1 MTAAAEPVPTLEL
14 PSAALMQWSQ
24 LALLLAAQLA
34 ARRERLDRLAWSDG
48 EHAARAHDLAER
60 REAIEPAVRAM
71 TTDEIAYWST
81 STSDPTPET
90 TTGPVSAEIAPIND
104 RWALHA
110 TAHHDD
116 TTVGHVWVS
125 CRDEALARDMARE
138 IVASGQPETVY
149 RLGAHVALA
158 EQADAHRAQVQAST
172 PPTDRAAMAAHVQ
185 SAWPEVAAAVLGC
198 PAWPTLADK
207 LAAAQHHG
215 HDLPALL
222 GRLNT
227 SGIPTARKPAA
238 LAARLLDQATG
249 RSAQQQ
255 SWPREQLNAAAHPYR
270 EQLLSW
276 VDRLDPASSID
287 RVGALGALGHYGAG
301 VDARLLSHF
310 PDLLDD
316 AAHRAG
322 QVATETL
329 AGDRERSAAAHQATP
344 DDPTTLRRED
354 LEGQDLAHRDRH
366 EAAAARALAAEHH
379 AAPHAAVARAS
390 VTLTPPT
397 ATTSQPAAR
406 PVTPQAPSVQPS
418 APIRT
423 PRRTR

>member
-1 MTAAAEPVPTLEL
+1 MTAPAEPVPTLEL

-34 ARRERLDRLAWSDG
+34 ARRERLDRLAWSND
-48 EHAARAHDLAER
+48 EHAARAHDLAEL
-60 REAIEPAVRAM
+60 REVIEPAVRAM
-71 TTDEIAYWST
+71 TTDEIAHWPA
-81 STSDPTPET
+81 SDSDRIPARA
-90 TTGPVSAEIAPIND
+90 GSVSVEVAPING
-104 RWALHA
+104 RWAVHA
-110 TAHHDD
+110 TARHDD

-125 CRDEALARDMARE
+125 CRDETLARDLARE
-138 IVASGQPETVY
+138 IVASEAPETVY

-158 EQADAHRAQVQAST
+158 EQADAYRAQVAAST
-172 PPTDRAAMAAHVQ
+172 PLTDRHAMAEHLRD
-185 SAWPEVAAAVLGC
+185 AWPQGVTAAVLGC

-215 HDLPALL
+215 QDLQALL

-238 LAARLLDQATG
+238 LAAWLLDQATQHPSQHQRPLG
-249 RSAQQQ
+249 EQRSAAGH
-255 SWPREQLNAAAHPYR
+255 PDRE
-270 EQLLSW
+270 ELLSW
-276 VDRLDPASSID
+276 IDRLDPGSSID
-287 RVGALGALGHYGAG
+287 RVGALGALGQYGAG

-316 AAHRAG
+316 APDRATRAT
-322 QVATETL
+322 QVAAEML

-344 DDPTTLRRED
+344 DDPTTTRRED
-354 LEGQDLAHRDRH
+354 LDGQDLAHRDQH
-366 EAAAARALAAEHH
+366 EAAAARALAAENQ
-379 AAPHAAVARAS
+379 AAPHAAVARAN

-397 ATTSQPAAR
+397 SQATAR
-406 PVTPQAPSVQPS
+406 TATPPPSVQPS

>member
-48 EHAARAHDLAER
+48 EHAARQHDLAQL
-60 REAIEPAVRAM
+60 REVIEPVVRAM
-71 TTDEIAYWST
+71 TTDEIAHWPT
-81 STSDPTPET
+81 STSDHTLET
-90 TTGPVSAEIAPIND
+90 AAPVSAEVAPIND

-110 TAHHDD
+110 TARHDD

-125 CRDEALARDMARE
+125 CRDETLARELAGE

-158 EQADAHRAQVQAST
+158 EQADAHRQASA
-172 PPTDRAAMAAHVQ
+172 PSTDRHAMAAHVQ
-185 SAWPEVAAAVLGC
+185 SAWPEQAAAAVLGC

-207 LAAAQHHG
+207 LAVAQHHG
-215 HDLPALL
+215 QDLTTLL
-222 GRLNT
+222 NRLNT
-227 SGIPTARKPAA
+227 RGIPTARKPAA
-238 LAARLLDQATG
+238 LAAWLLDQATLHPPRQLG
-249 RSAQQQ
+249 SR
-255 SWPREQLNAAAHPYR
+255 REQPSPAAHPDR
-270 EQLLSW
+270 EEILSW
-276 VDRLDPASSID
+276 IDRLDPTSSID
-287 RVGALGALGHYGAG
+287 RVGALGALGQYGTG

-316 AAHRAG
+316 AGHRAT
-322 QVATETL
+322 QVAAETL
-329 AGDRERSAAAHQATP
+329 AGDRERSAAAHQAAP
-344 DDPTTLRRED
+344 DDPTTTRRED
-354 LEGQDLAHRDRH
+354 LDGQDLAHRDLH
-366 EAAAARALAAEHH
+366 EAAAARALAAENH
-379 AAPHAAVARAS
+379 AAPHAAVARAN

-397 ATTSQPAAR
+397 ATTSPVNTRLTAPA
-406 PVTPQAPSVQPS
+406 PVVQPG

>member
-34 ARRERLDRLAWSDG
+34 ARRERLDRLAWATD
-48 EHAARAHDLAER
+48 EHAARAHDLAEL

-71 TTDEIAYWST
+71 TTDEIAHWPT
-81 STSDPTPET
+81 SNSDHTPEADS
-90 TTGPVSAEIAPIND
+90 VSAEVAPIND

-110 TAHHDD
+110 TARHDD

-125 CRDEALARDMARE
+125 CRDETLARELARE
-138 IVASGQPETVY
+138 IVACGQPETVY

-158 EQADAHRAQVQAST
+158 EQADAYRAQVQASA
-172 PPTDRAAMAAHVQ
+172 PATDRHAMAAHVQ
-185 SAWPEVAAAVLGC
+185 SAWPHEVAAVVLGC

-207 LAAAQHHG
+207 LAAVQHHG
-215 HDLPALL
+215 QDLPALL

-238 LAARLLDQATG
+238 LAAWLLDQATL
-249 RSAQQQ
+249 RPPRQQGL
-255 SWPREQLNAAAHPYR
+255 PREQPNAAAHPDR
-270 EQLLSW
+270 EELLSW
-276 VDRLDPASSID
+276 IDGLDPASSID
-287 RVGALGALGHYGAG
+287 RVGALGVLGQYGAG

-316 AAHRAG
+316 APDRATRAT
-322 QVATETL
+322 QVAAETL
-329 AGDRERSAAAHQATP
+329 AGDWERSAAAHQATV
-344 DDPTTLRRED
+344 DDPTTTRRED
-354 LEGQDLAHRDRH
+354 LDGQELAHRDRH
-366 EAAAARALAAEHH
+366 EAAAARALAAENQ
-379 AAPHAAVARAS
+379 AAPHAAVARAN
-390 VTLTPPT
+390 VILTPPT
-397 ATTSQPAAR
+397 SQSTARTATPPP
-406 PVTPQAPSVQPS
+406 PVVQPS
-418 APIRT
+418 APMRT